1 MWRVHDEGEGSCTP
15 AAEMFVCHIP
25 ALYILQ
31 TTTTDDDDDDD
42 ATTTTTNSKNLMNM
56 KLLMNTHQYI
66 DYIYIQIVLYVC
78 IGMHITTLEKMRY
91 IWCRERERNLE
102 HLYALSSA
110 GKSSQIRF
118 NSFLNINNSLN
129 KYTTTKQT

>member
-1 MWRVHDEGEGSCTP
+1 MYRNAYNHIGVDE
-15 AAEMFVCHIP
+15 
-25 ALYILQ
+25 ILH
-31 TTTTDDDDDDD
+31 
-42 ATTTTTNSKNLMNM
+42 L
-56 KLLMNTHQYI
+56 
-66 DYIYIQIVLYVC
+66 V
-78 IGMHITTLEKMRY
+78 EK
-91 IWCRERERNLE
+91 ERNLE